1 MRKICIPCG
10 SRFGS
15 DALFCPH
22 DGSRLELEQ
31 DPHDP
36 LLGTMLLQQF
46 RIDEVVG
53 SGGMGTVYRARQV
66 TVGRDVAVKVL
77 RAELAQ
83 DEEAV
88 ARFEREA
95 RVATALDHPNVVRV
109 LLSGRLDDGR
119 VYIIMEL
126 LEGRSLSDELDAEGS
141 LTVHRTLTILMK
153 LCAGLSAV
161 HAAGV
166 IHRDIK
172 PENIFLVRRGADPD
186 FVKVVDFGIAR
197 AIEGDTLGTAGQAGR
212 VFGTAAYISPE
223 AATGDEVDDRS
234 DIYSLGVL
242 AYQMLTGEL
251 PFNSETP
258 SAMLMQHVH
267 DPAPHI
273 QTRKGGGHVPPEVA
287 EVVMRSLSKEPAQRP
302 QTLAELVE
310 ALAEAGAQAGL
321 FEDAPGLLFGTV
333 WGHELTQQHSYLAEL
348 LGGRPP
354 SRPPSSSRPVPPQDN
369 DLLSLSAEDEAL
381 LSEAPSPFES
391 RPSYPG
397 MSALGARR
405 QGVLWTGLIVLVVG
419 LLAFVAKNAFL
430 TNRVS
435 LAEGPGHVEEVL
447 ALEPTEPSQTSA
459 PSEPLASAT
468 KYVRAMPSDLE
479 KNAAAPLRAA
489 TAQEPVASASKSLEP
504 ARAKPASAPAPAPK
518 KTAAPK
524 PEAKPKKEAVA
535 PKQPKVSPA
544 EQPVTP
550 RAGVPAE
557 PAEQPAPAEV
567 EYPAELMNPWPA
579 ALEDAEADA
588 PAEPASEDDRP
599 VQPAHESPVDESPV
613 VDARADSEDPVADPV
628 ADPAD
633 DDIDWTAPPSPDK
646 RRQERPANPVV
657 IDEPPSESD
666 STSATGV
673 DSDDAVTGSR
683 NEEPVRGAAE
693 EPGEQGS
700 EAVGEP
706 GDGESKTDEERM
718 EDGPASGE
726 EPAPVESSTAVEEPG
741 VDEESA
747 ASDEPAAVAPA
758 ETP

>member
-1 MRKICIPCG
+1 
-10 SRFGS
+10 
-15 DALFCPH
+15 
-22 DGSRLELEQ
+22 
-31 DPHDP
+31 
-36 LLGTMLLQQF
+36 MLLQQF

-166 IHRDIK
+166 VHRDIK

-223 AATGDEVDDRS
+223 AATGDQVDDRS

-273 QTRKGGGHVPPEVA
+273 LTRKGGRHVPPEVA

-310 ALAEAGAQAGL
+310 ELAEAGAQAGL

-333 WGHELTQQHSYLAEL
+333 WGDELTQQHSYLAEL
-348 LGGRPP
+348 LGGRAP

-468 KYVRAMPSDLE
+468 QYVRATPSNLE

-504 ARAKPASAPAPAPK
+504 ARAKPAPAPK

-524 PEAKPKKEAVA
+524 SEAKPKKKAVA

-544 EQPVTP
+544 QKPVTP
-550 RAGVPAE
+550 RAAVPAE

-588 PAEPASEDDRP
+588 PAEPA
-599 VQPAHESPVDESPV
+599 ESPVDESPV
-613 VDARADSEDPVADPV
+613 VDARADSEDPV

-666 STSATGV
+666 STSATEV
-673 DSDDAVTGSR
+673 DSDDAVTGSG
-683 NEEPVRGAAE
+683 NEEPVRGAAEEPGEQGSEAAE

-758 ETP
+758 EAP